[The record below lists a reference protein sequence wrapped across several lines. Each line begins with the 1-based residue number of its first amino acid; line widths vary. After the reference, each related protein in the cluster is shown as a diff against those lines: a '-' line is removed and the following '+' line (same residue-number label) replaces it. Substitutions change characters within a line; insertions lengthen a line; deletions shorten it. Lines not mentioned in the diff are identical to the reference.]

1 MVGLAMTTPT
11 PPEDQEPALEQ
22 QETPQGGKPVLT
34 RAQVT
39 EALLKVIGPDPK
51 P

>member
-1 MVGLAMTTPT
+1 MTTPT

-22 QETPQGGKPVLT
+22 QETPEGRKMPVLT